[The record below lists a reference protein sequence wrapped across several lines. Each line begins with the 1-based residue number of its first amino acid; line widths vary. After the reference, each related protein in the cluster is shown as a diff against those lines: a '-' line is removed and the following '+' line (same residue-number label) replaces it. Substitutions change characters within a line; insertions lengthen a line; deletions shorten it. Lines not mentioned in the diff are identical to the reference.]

1 MQDYKVY
8 ECPKCQIKKQYDVN
22 EKIDY
27 ICKCCGGK
35 MKYVTTVRKSETE
48 K

>member
-22 EKIDY
+22 EKIDH
-27 ICKCCGGK
+27 ICKCCGEK